1 MHTMNAFLVRWRNIR
16 GDTRLQ
22 NIMRNAFGSTGAPV
36 IGDSPAGRM
45 HSIVLLGGDCP
56 LGLPQG
62 RHRTVILYIRAT
74 IICAQTERTPKHR

>member
-1 MHTMNAFLVRWRNIR
+1 MRTMNTFLVRRRNIR

-45 HSIVLLGGDCP
+45 HSIVLLGGGCP
-56 LGLPQG
+56 LGLPGG
-62 RHRTVILYIRAT
+62 RRQTIALRIRAT
-74 IICAQTERTPKHR
+74 IICAQTECTPKHR